1 MATASSK
8 PNTLTLT
15 STGRLAR
22 YLRHRH
28 RLENLSAGL
37 DAWEPL
43 RVLHLNAW
51 LEERWASSWP
61 ESLPA
66 PGLLSLATWQ
76 SLAVRIPP
84 PEPLIPDIALH
95 KLLDENYGIMIRH
108 RLDPAT
114 GDAFTPL
121 VAWRQKI
128 SAAFKR
134 SLAERG
140 YFHPSELPL
149 RITRALATN
158 AHDLPGEIRLLGFE
172 SPAPAEVELFEAL
185 RKCTTLIV
193 KEDRKRKPERLEA
206 IRLPTPEQEVLYLL
220 ERLVEDAQALPLH
233 RIGVVAPGL
242 DEYAPLLEQG
252 LRDITGTLPSADSF
266 FFNLTLGKP
275 LLDFPLV
282 KAGLLPLRFVA
293 EGEKRELFLALLLN
307 PFYGHWRGVR
317 HEIARAD
324 RTWREKAPE
333 SVLSQLLAITKK
345 SHPDLHE
352 KIIRGSASRLL
363 AFCRQPFS
371 ETRTV
376 GAWIASLESL
386 WSALSFPVLSGERD
400 QIAWRHLNEILAD
413 LRAHLPGVRMSGFEF
428 LSWLRHMLRETLSRE
443 GASEEAGIQFLGLIE
458 SRGLDFD
465 RLYVLGMTDRG
476 LPQPVRPLPFLDGR
490 ERMAV
495 LGGTPESQYAFAE
508 RAYSHL
514 VSLAPRVTLLR
525 PEQKDSE
532 ILLPSPFWPRQD
544 EGRSVNI
551 WSEPG
556 RAWIRAG
563 WLKSAFEGCRIH
575 DARSGDPLAR
585 HRPIPGPHLHGVE
598 PEVTD
603 PEGLPADQPLLPVGL
618 SVADVQVALSC
629 PFRYFTEILLGI
641 KPLEVAGPAVTPL
654 ERGTRLHRVL
664 HSFTGKLRE
673 KRLDFGADRKKLLAI
688 LATCVDEALEDVRG
702 KPEWDIERRLW
713 LGEEPGGGEKP
724 PGILSAWLEAE
735 MEHLSEGWKILGEEL
750 RFHKL
755 KGKGWPFEVR
765 GRMDRVDVHESRGIV
780 VWDYKTGNPPR
791 TKEVLEQFKK
801 AQLPLY
807 LLALREGTLASAA
820 PSAGDRGLSAG
831 YIRLKSAGK
840 IRLAPLGAKGFSW
853 EECLDRWERTI
864 AALGTLLK
872 KNDFPAKPYPV
883 SDPGVESDCL
893 SCAFVT
899 LCEKGVTGEWKAQE
913 EDEDEE

>member
-1 MATASSK
+1 MAPANSK

-22 YLRHRH
+22 HLRHRH
-28 RLENLSAGL
+28 RLENLSAGRN
-37 DAWEPL
+37 AWEPL

-51 LEERWASSWP
+51 FEERWASSWP
-61 ESLPA
+61 EELPA
-66 PGLLSLATWQ
+66 PGLLRIATWRN
-76 SLAVRIPP
+76 LAVRIPP

-108 RLDPAT
+108 RLNPGT
-114 GDAFTPL
+114 GDASTPL
-121 VAWRQKI
+121 VAWRQEI
-128 SAAFKR
+128 SAAFKG

-149 RITRALATN
+149 RITRTLTTDGV
-158 AHDLPGEIRLLGFE
+158 DLPGEIRLLGFE

-185 RKCTTLIV
+185 RKRTTLIV
-193 KEDRKRKPERLEA
+193 EVNRKWKPECLEA
-206 IRLPTPEQEVLYLL
+206 LRLPTPEQEVLYLL

-233 RIGVVAPGL
+233 RIGVVAPDL
-242 DEYAPLLEQG
+242 DEYAPLLERG
-252 LRDITGTLPSADSF
+252 LRDIAGATPPGDSS
-266 FFNLTLGKP
+266 FFNLTLGQP

-307 PFYGHWRGVR
+307 PFYGHWKGVR
-317 HEIARAD
+317 HEIARTD
-324 RTWREKAPE
+324 RTWREKAAE
-333 SVLSQLLAITKK
+333 SGLSQFLTIAKK
-345 SHPDLHE
+345 AHPDLHG
-352 KIIRGSASRLL
+352 KILRDGASRLL

-371 ETRTV
+371 ETKTV

-386 WSALSFPVLSGERD
+386 WSALSFPVLSGEQD
-400 QIAWRHLNEILAD
+400 QIAWRHLNETLAD
-413 LRAHLPGVRMSGFEF
+413 LRAHLSAVRMDGFEF
-428 LSWLRHMLRETLSRE
+428 LSWLRHMLRETPSRE

-465 RLYVLGMTDRG
+465 RLYVLGMTDRS

-514 VSLAPRVTLLR
+514 VSLAPSITLLR

-544 EGRSVNI
+544 EVRSVNI

-563 WLKSAFEGCRIH
+563 WLKSAFEGCKVYH
-575 DARSGDPLAR
+575 ERSEGPLAG
-585 HRPIPGPHLHGVE
+585 HRPVPGPHLHAVK
-598 PEVTD
+598 PQAKD
-603 PEGLPADQPLLPVGL
+603 PGGLPADQPLLPVGL
-618 SVADVQVALSC
+618 SVADVQAALSC

-641 KPLEVAGPAVTPL
+641 KPLEEAGPAVTPL
-654 ERGTRLHRVL
+654 ERGKRLHRVL
-664 HSFTGKLRE
+664 RSFTTRLRE
-673 KRLDFGADRKKLLAI
+673 QKLDFRTDRKKLLAI
-688 LATCVDEALEDVRG
+688 LKICVDEALEDVGG

-713 LGEEPGGGEKP
+713 LGEESGGGEKP

-735 MEHLSEGWKILGEEL
+735 MEHFSEGWKILGEEL
-750 RFHKL
+750 RFQKL
-755 KGKGWPFEVR
+755 KCKDWSFEVR
-765 GRMDRVDVHESRGIV
+765 GRMDRMDVHDSKGII
-780 VWDYKTGNPPR
+780 VWDYKTGTPPR
-791 TKEVLEQFKK
+791 SKEVLEQFKE

-807 LLALREGTLASAA
+807 LLALREGKLSSTA
-820 PSAGDRGLSAG
+820 PAGDRGLSAG
-831 YIRLKSAGK
+831 YIRLKSAGR
-840 IRLAPLGAKGFSW
+840 ISMAPLGAKGFSW
-853 EECLDRWERTI
+853 QECLDRWERTI
-864 AALGTLLK
+864 AALGIILRS
-872 KNDFPAKPYPV
+872 NDFPAKPYPV
-883 SDPGVESDCL
+883 SAPGVESDCL

-899 LCEKGVTGEWKAQE
+899 LCEKGLTGEWRTRE

>member
-1 MATASSK
+1 MTS
-8 PNTLTLT
+8 NTFTLT

-22 YLRHRH
+22 HLRHRH
-28 RLENLSAGL
+28 RLENLSAGRN
-37 DAWEPL
+37 AWEPL
-43 RVLHLNAW
+43 KVLHLNAW

-66 PGLLSLATWQ
+66 PGLLSLATWRH
-76 SLAVRIPP
+76 LAIGIPP
-84 PEPLIPDIALH
+84 PKPLIADVALH
-95 KLLDENYGIMIRH
+95 KLLDENYGVMIRH
-108 RLDPAT
+108 RLDPAA
-114 GDAFTPL
+114 GDASTPL
-121 VAWRQKI
+121 VAWRQEI

-149 RITRALATN
+149 RIARALTTDGG
-158 AHDLPGEIRLLGFE
+158 DLPGEVRLLGFE
-172 SPAPAEVELFEAL
+172 SPAPAEVKLFEAL

-193 KEDRKRKPERLEA
+193 EEDRKRTPERLDA
-206 IRLPTPEQEVLYLL
+206 LRLPTSEQEVLYLL
-220 ERLVEDAQALPLH
+220 ERLVEDAQTLPLH
-233 RIGVVAPGL
+233 RIGVVATGL

-252 LRDITGTLPSADSF
+252 LRDITGTVPPADSF

-282 KAGLLPLRFVA
+282 KAGLLPLRFAA
-293 EGEKRELFLALLLN
+293 EGEKRELFLALLLS

-324 RTWREKAPE
+324 RTWRETSAE
-333 SVLSQLLAITKK
+333 SGLSDLLSITKK
-345 SHPDLHE
+345 SHPVLHE
-352 KIIRGSASRLL
+352 KITRGGTSRLL
-363 AFCRQPFS
+363 AFCRRPFS
-371 ETRTV
+371 ETRTI
-376 GAWIASLESL
+376 GAWVASLESL
-386 WSALSFPVLSGERD
+386 WSALSFPVLSGEQD
-400 QIAWRHLNEILAD
+400 QIAWRHLNDILSD
-413 LRAHLPGVRMSGFEF
+413 LKAHLPGVRMDGSEF
-428 LSWLRHMLRETLSRE
+428 LSWLRHLLRDTLSRE

-495 LGGTPESQYAFAE
+495 LGGTPESQYIFAE
-508 RAYSHL
+508 KAYSHL

-544 EGRSVNI
+544 EVRSVNI

-556 RAWIRAG
+556 RAWMRAG
-563 WLKSAFEGCRIH
+563 WLKSAFDGCRIH
-575 DARSGDPLAR
+575 DTPSVDPLAG

-598 PEVTD
+598 PEAKG
-603 PEGLPADQPLLPVGL
+603 PGGLPADQPLLPAGL
-618 SVADVQVALSC
+618 SAADVQAALSC

-641 KPLEVAGPAVTPL
+641 KPLEEVSPAVTPL
-654 ERGTRLHRVL
+654 ERGKRLHRVL
-664 HSFTGKLRE
+664 HSFTGKLR
-673 KRLDFGADRKKLLAI
+673 KRKLDFGADRKKLFAI
-688 LATCVDEALEDVRG
+688 LSTCVDEALEDVRG

-713 LGEEPGGGEKP
+713 LGEESGDEEKP

-755 KGKGWPFEVR
+755 KGKDWSFEVR
-765 GRMDRVDVHESRGIV
+765 GRMDRVDVHDSRGII
-780 VWDYKTGNPPR
+780 VWDYKTGNPPG
-791 TKEVLEQFKK
+791 TKEVLEQFRK

-807 LLALREGTLASAA
+807 LLALREGKPSPAAHSAA
-820 PSAGDRGLSAG
+820 DRGLSAG

-840 IRLAPLGAKGFSW
+840 IRMAPLGAKGFSW
-853 EECLDRWERTI
+853 KECLDRWERTI
-864 AALGTLLK
+864 AALGELLK
-872 KNDFPAKPYPV
+872 KNDFPARPYPV
-883 SDPGVESDCL
+883 SEPGVESDCL

-899 LCEKGVTGEWKAQE
+899 LCEKGVTGEWRARE
-913 EDEDEE
+913 EDEDEG